1 MELATVDQ
9 HLNHIA
15 GDRSQDL
22 VSVDFASDDGFGSDN
37 GGCRPR
43 NDDVVAGF
51 ENGVQMGFDVGPLAD
66 NSLDDGTAADLV
78 FDCLDSPARAGRNA
92 IGPRLEFSIGEI
104 LGLWWSTARELR
116 LELRRLL
123 L

>member
-1 MELATVDQ
+1 MELAVVDQ
-9 HLNHIA
+9 YFDHIA

-22 VSVDFASDDGFGSDN
+22 VSVDFASDDGLGGDN

-51 ENGVQMGFDVGPLAD
+51 EDGVQTGFDIGPFAD
-66 NSLDDGTAADLV
+66 NSLDDGSAADLV
-78 FDCLDSPARAGRNA
+78 FDCLDSPARAGRHA
-92 IGPRLEFSIGEI
+92 IGARLEFAIGEI

-116 LELRRLL
+116 FELRRLL